1 MTKAW
6 FKLAI
11 RDLKTSKQ
19 LIDLGPEYKHAAA
32 YFAQQCS
39 EKAIKGFL
47 TSNDCR
53 VPKTHDLEI
62 LGKVADS
69 VNKSM
74 SKFILKYKALTEL
87 AIAYRY
93 PDAAKRPL
101 TMARAKSAS
110 KQAHLIYDKCYKATY
125 GKPDKSK
132 IFKSFKD
139 L

>member
-19 LIDLGPEYKHAAA
+19 LIDLGTEYKHAAA
-32 YFAQQCS
+32 YFAQQCA

-47 TSNDCR
+47 TSTDSR
-53 VPKTHDLEI
+53 VPKTHDLEV

-69 VNKSM
+69 VNKSI
-74 SKFILKYKALTEL
+74 SKLIFKFKSLTEL
-87 AIAYRY
+87 AVAYRY

-101 TMARAKSAS
+101 TMARTKSAS

-132 IFKSFKD
+132 IFKSFKG